1 MKAVAINGSP
11 RKGGNTEILLRRVL
25 DVLDGAGWETDLVRV
40 ANKEIRGCIACY
52 KCFENKDMRCAVDN
66 DMFNDVMERLVRA
79 DAMIFGTPTYFTDVS
94 ADLKAVIDRAG
105 LVAIA
110 NDRAFRGKIGAAVVA
125 VRRGGATHA
134 FDTINHMYLMSNMI
148 VPGSIYWNMAYG
160 LDKGQVLGDE
170 EGLNNMRHLGEA
182 IDWLARAVKP
192 HLANYPKP

>member
-25 DVLDGAGWETDLVRV
+25 DVLEGAGWETDLVRV

>member
-25 DVLDGAGWETDLVRV
+25 DVLGGAGWETELIRV
-40 ANKEIRGCIACY
+40 GGKDIRGCIACY
-52 KCFENKDMRCAVDN
+52 KCFENRDMRCAVDS
-66 DMFNDVMERLVRA
+66 DKFNDVMEHLVKA

-134 FDTINHMYLMSNMI
+134 FDSINHMYLMSGMI
-148 VPGSIYWNMAYG
+148 VPGSTYWNMGYG

-182 IDWLARAVKP
+182 IDWLARAIKP
-192 HLANYPKP
+192 HLATYPKP